1 MINESLERITS
12 KSISSR
18 DSKQAIPIYFSNNI
32 SDIKKN
38 LSAANYKF
46 LRSLDFNAIYGEMV
60 VLSDPNG
67 KIAAV
72 IFGLKKEHKNYPS
85 FFVGSKLSKLPKGK
99 YSFKN
104 LPKNEGVNEL
114 ILGFYLSFYSF
125 KDFNNN
131 RLKWANSLSKD
142 PLVKDYSKKLYISA
156 DKHNFCYLYNWL
168 GEPMLQTPDDVIT
181 IQELMYQT
189 KPDIILEIGVAWAGT
204 LLLYETLANFTK
216 TKKIIGVDIF
226 IPKDLKKR
234 IFSKSKSKKIKLIK
248 ADSTSYDTFKKIKKM
263 CGKYKNILIH
273 LDSDHTKKTVLKESC
288 FIGGV
293 F

>member
-1 MINESLERITS
+1 M
-12 KSISSR
+12 
-18 DSKQAIPIYFSNNI
+18 
-32 SDIKKN
+32 KK
-38 LSAANYKF
+38 
-46 LRSLDFNAIYGEMV
+46 I
-60 VLSDPNG
+60 
-67 KIAAV
+67 I
-72 IFGLKKEHKNYPS
+72 
-85 FFVGSKLSKLPKGK
+85 
-99 YSFKN
+99 
-104 LPKNEGVNEL
+104 
-114 ILGFYLSFYSF
+114 SF
-125 KDFNNN
+125 KDFNNK

-142 PLVKDYSKKLYISA
+142 PLVKNYSKKLYISA

-263 CGKYKNILIH
+263 CGKYRNILIH
-273 LDSDHTKKTVLKESC
+273 LDSDHTKNTVLKEINLYSKLMKKNNYLIVGDTIIEHIPEQKHRKREWKKGNNPYNAMLE
-288 FIGGV
+288 FIKKNKNFKIDKGINSKQLLTNNPSGYIKKIR
-293 F
+293 